1 MVATTDTLGQVTD
14 DRSLSIAR
22 RIDAPPSALWRC
34 WTEPALITRW
44 FVPPPWSVARAEIDL
59 RPGGTCLVVMRDP
72 DGNEMPNPGVYLEV
86 VPERR
91 LVSTDAYVR
100 AWVPAARPFMTLELT
115 FSPVESGG
123 TDYLARA
130 LHWTS
135 QAREEHERMGFRE
148 GWTTTTEQLAELARN
163 IAGKGDG

>member
-1 MVATTDTLGQVTD
+1 MVATTESHDQAGD
-14 DRSLSIAR
+14 DRSLAIAR
-22 RIDAPPSALWRC
+22 HIDAPPSALWRC
-34 WTEPALITRW
+34 WTEPELITRW
-44 FVPPPWSVARAEIDL
+44 FVPPPWSVARAEINL
-59 RPGGTCLVVMRDP
+59 RPGGTCLVVMRDAE
-72 DGNEMPNPGVYLEV
+72 GNEMPSPGVYLEV

-115 FSPVESGG
+115 FAPAENGG

-130 LHWTS
+130 LHWTKE
-135 QAREEHERMGFRE
+135 AREEHERMGFQE
-148 GWTTTTEQLAELARN
+148 GWTKTTNQLAALGRT